1 MLNTNQPL
9 PTHLCQSPLW
19 QEFRRRLGYQV
30 VEVGGLYF
38 SLHPTPLGNVGYCP
52 KPNLEKIDWAALT
65 KAGKESGCL
74 HIKIDSP
81 NTLNSES
88 WEKIRR
94 QSPNLVKTKPTFAQE
109 TIFIDLTLSEE
120 ELLTKMEQ
128 KTRYNVRL
136 AEKRGVKVEEVTDPQ
151 SLLAFLTLQKQ
162 TASRQGFYL
171 HLDRYYQTLWEL
183 MQPEGVAHL
192 LVAKVNHE
200 ICAAWMLFTYEK
212 VLYYLYG
219 GSSDQYQNLM
229 PNNLLV
235 WEAMKLGRRLGG
247 ELFDLGGI
255 NTDPHHPWAGLTRF
269 KLGFGG
275 QVVQF
280 PPSYD
285 LVLSPFKYRAFRLA
299 DALRWQWLN
308 LRR

>member
-1 MLNTNQPL
+1 MISL

-30 VEVGGLYF
+30 VEASGLYF
-38 SLHPTPLGNVGYCP
+38 SLHPTPLGNIGYCP
-52 KPNLEKIDWAALT
+52 KPNPERTDWAALT
-65 KAGKESGCL
+65 TAGRESGCL
-74 HIKIDSP
+74 HIKMDSP
-81 NTLNSES
+81 NTLDAEA
-88 WEKIRR
+88 WERIHR
-94 QSPNLVKTKPTFAQE
+94 QGSNLAETKPTFAQE

-136 AEKRGVKVEEVTDPQ
+136 AEKRGVRVEEATDAA
-151 SLLAFLTLQKQ
+151 AFPTFLNLQKE
-162 TASRQGFYL
+162 TATRQHFYL
-171 HLDRYYQTLWEL
+171 HPDRYYQTLWEL
-183 MQPEGVAHL
+183 MQPEGIAHL
-192 LVAKVNHE
+192 LVAKVNQE
-200 ICAAWMLFTYEK
+200 ICAAWMVFAYAK

-235 WEAMKLGRRLGG
+235 WEAMRLGKRLG
-247 ELFDLGGI
+247 CELFDLGGI

-269 KLGFGG
+269 KLGYGG
-275 QVVQF
+275 QVVKF

-285 LVLSPFKYRAFRLA
+285 LVLNPLTYRLFKTA
-299 DALRWQWLN
+299 DRLRWWWLN
-308 LRR
+308 FRR

>member
-1 MLNTNQPL
+1 MLNPNQPL
-9 PTHLCQSPLW
+9 PVHLCQSPLW

-30 VEVGGLYF
+30 VEVDGLYF

-52 KPNLEKIDWAALT
+52 KPNPEKIDWAALT

-81 NTLNSES
+81 NTLDSES

-94 QSPNLVKTKPTFAQE
+94 QDQNLTKTKSTFAQE
-109 TIFIDLTLSEE
+109 TIFINLTVSEE

-136 AEKRGVKVEEVTDPQ
+136 AEKRGVRVEEANDAATF
-151 SLLAFLTLQKQ
+151 STFLTLQKE
-162 TASRQGFYL
+162 TAARQHFYL
-171 HLDRYYQTLWEL
+171 HPDRYYQTLWEL
-183 MQPEGVAHL
+183 TQPEGVAHL
-192 LVAKVNHE
+192 LVAKVNQK
-200 ICAAWMLFTYEK
+200 ICAAWMVFAYAK
-212 VLYYLYG
+212 VLSYLYG

-235 WEAMKLGRRLGG
+235 WEAMKLGKRLGC

-275 QVVQF
+275 QVVKF
-280 PPSYD
+280 PDSYD
-285 LVLSPFKYRAFRLA
+285 LVLNPLKYRLFRAA
-299 DALRWQWLN
+299 DQLRWWWLN
-308 LRR
+308 FRR